1 MSGKAGQRVVEYRRP
16 RSARGY
22 AAKSPLMRL
31 GTEDAQAGGAGRVSP
46 APLPRG
52 ERGVWGSAPKIFC
65 FQKQLPRRVH
75 FRGSEVGFKRYRDKM
90 PANPHESSKP
100 ISRLDMGYPTV
111 RYHIQKIACFWICD
125 VPRMALL
132 IFKIRRKMDMK
143 PTEIDLRRIQRYDEN
158 PLVEASEIKSKQKTV
173 RAFGTG
179 SMVDTITGEIVAG
192 TAIVVRKKV
201 DDEHFVKVFAE
212 GVKAS
217 FDLSP
222 SGFKVFQLVLKA
234 AQNGGFRG

>member
-1 MSGKAGQRVVEYRRP
+1 
-16 RSARGY
+16 
-22 AAKSPLMRL
+22 MR
-31 GTEDAQAGGAGRVSP
+31 
-46 APLPRG
+46 
-52 ERGVWGSAPKIFC
+52 C
-65 FQKQLPRRVH
+65 
-75 FRGSEVGFKRYRDKM
+75 
-90 PANPHESSKP
+90 
-100 ISRLDMGYPTV
+100 
-111 RYHIQKIACFWICD
+111 
-125 VPRMALL
+125 PRMALL

-234 AQNGGFRG
+234 AQNGAFGADSIYLYFMDAVQDPDLPISQQTFHRGLKELLTKRFIAASSRPNIYWINPHLFFKGDRVAFVTEYVRRPKGAKATDLDEREVLEDKGQQRLID